1 MRAPV
6 GRAAGEP
13 QDAETRNAEP
23 AHPIVGLRPAGDRAV
38 LVELRSLAA
47 VLTLTSQLAAA
58 EHAGDIDVVDVVAAA
73 TTVLIVA
80 PSGQELARAA
90 AYVRALRPAQ
100 LDPAERAPGRLVRI
114 ETVYDGADLDE
125 AARLADLSP
134 EGLVAAHTQAVWD
147 AAFGGFAPGFTY
159 LTHDA
164 APSVP
169 RRTSPRTAV
178 PAGSVAVAGTY
189 SAVYPGESP
198 GGWQLIGRTDAP
210 MWDLGRDEPA
220 LVQPGDRVQFAPVRE
235 SATVSTA
242 PTAASDASAS
252 DAAASAPASSG
263 PRRVEPAQR
272 PSHPA
277 EGGPSESGEGSSEVG
292 RAAKSGLVVVSPGLQ
307 TTVQDLGRPGRA
319 ALGVSPAGAL
329 DRGALR
335 RANRIVGNGAGAAG
349 LESLF
354 GGLELRAAEDQVIAV
369 TGARV
374 PLTITTAAR
383 PSGPE
388 TPPSTADDPATQ
400 GHDPATQGHDP
411 ATEGPAVR
419 EAPLD
424 TPFALLAGE
433 TLAVGAPTQ
442 GLRTYVAV
450 RGGFDVPHLLGSASA
465 DSLSGI
471 GPAPLAAGDTIAV
484 LPPRG
489 AHVVGFPEVPPPL
502 PGASGES
509 TEGNAP
515 GNAVTALRVIPG
527 PRQDWFTQ
535 ESLASFAEQEWTV
548 TPQSNRVGV
557 RLDGTPLAR
566 SREGELVSEGTVRG
580 AIQVPA
586 SGLPVLFLADAPV
599 TGGYPVIGVVVS
611 ADLDLAAQL
620 PPGAKVRFV
629 PQNPQNP
636 QSSQSPQTRD
646 AGTSEGTPHA

>member
-1 MRAPV
+1 MSG
-6 GRAAGEP
+6 GRPSPGR
-13 QDAETRNAEP
+13 DNAETPHPEAP
-23 AHPIVGLRPAGDRAV
+23 HPIVGLRPVGDRAV
-38 LVELRSLAA
+38 LVELRSLGA
-47 VLTLTSQLAAA
+47 VLTLASQLAAA

-80 PSGQELARAA
+80 PSAQELARAA
-90 AYVRALRPAQ
+90 AYVRALGPAQ
-100 LDPAERAPGRLVRI
+100 LDPGERPPGRLVRL
-114 ETVYDGADLDE
+114 ETVYNGADLNE
-125 AARLADLSP
+125 AARLAGLSP

-178 PAGSVAVAGTY
+178 PPGSVALAGTY

-220 LVQPGDRVQFAPVRE
+220 LVQPGDRVQFVAVRE
-235 SATVSTA
+235 STTIA
-242 PTAASDASAS
+242 PSAKWW
-252 DAAASAPASSG
+252 
-263 PRRVEPAQR
+263 VAQGAGA
-272 PSHPA
+272 SHPA
-277 EGGPSESGEGSSEVG
+277 QPTISEGGEAAREGGEPAE
-292 RAAKSGLVVVSPGLQ
+292 AGLVVVRPGLQ

-335 RANRIVGNGAGAAG
+335 RANRMVGNEPGAAG

-354 GGLELRAAEDQVIAV
+354 GGLELRAREDQVLAV
-369 TGARV
+369 TGAQV
-374 PLTITTAAR
+374 PLRITVA
-383 PSGPE
+383 P
-388 TPPSTADDPATQ
+388 TPHTDPSTRGHGPSAQGSDPSPR
-400 GHDPATQGHDP
+400 PAR
-411 ATEGPAVR
+411 VR

-424 TPFALLAGE
+424 APFALLAGE

-442 GLRTYVAV
+442 GLRTYIAV
-450 RGGFDVPHLLGSASA
+450 RGGLDVPHLLGSASA

-471 GPAPLAAGDTIAV
+471 GPAPLAAGDELAV

-502 PGASGES
+502 PGAHG
-509 TEGNAP
+509 
-515 GNAVTALRVIPG
+515 AVTELRVIPG
-527 PRQDWFTQ
+527 PRQDWFTR

-548 TPQSNRVGV
+548 TAQSNRVGV
-557 RLDGTPLAR
+557 RLDGTPLKR
-566 SREGELVSEGTVRG
+566 SLKGELVSEGTARG
-580 AIQVPA
+580 AVQVPA

-629 PQNPQNP
+629 PQNSQTSQHPQP
-636 QSSQSPQTRD
+636 THSQNAPAPG
-646 AGTSEGTPHA
+646 AGTPEGTSHA